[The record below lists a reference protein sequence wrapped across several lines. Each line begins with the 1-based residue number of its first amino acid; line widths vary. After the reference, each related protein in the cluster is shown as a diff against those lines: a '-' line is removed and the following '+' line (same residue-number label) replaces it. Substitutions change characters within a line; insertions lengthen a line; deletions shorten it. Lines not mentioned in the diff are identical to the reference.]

1 MKTTHKLAAA
11 IVATASVGLNAEPY
25 AYGGAFVAPVEIEPA
40 NFVAVGIK
48 GGYAFNEHFAL
59 ELRGMTGVEDDSFL
73 GVDLDLDSI
82 VAGHMRLG
90 GSITE
95 TFHPYVMVGYAYT
108 ELSASLGPIEDS
120 GCVSRLSLG
129 AGFISDITETT
140 GLNLEFMNYYQG
152 SGNDQILSINFGL
165 VRKF

>member
-1 MKTTHKLAAA
+1 
-11 IVATASVGLNAEPY
+11 
-25 AYGGAFVAPVEIEPA
+25 
-40 NFVAVGIK
+40 
-48 GGYAFNEHFAL
+48 
-59 ELRGMTGVEDDSFL
+59 
-73 GVDLDLDSI
+73 
-82 VAGHMRLG
+82 
-90 GSITE
+90 
-95 TFHPYVMVGYAYT
+95 MVGYAYT

-120 GCVSRLSLG
+120 GSVSRLSLG